1 MKNLSTADVVAA
13 INEVLSIDVDERAR
27 EAGVETG
34 TLELRHISFDSL
46 AILELGILLEEVHDI
61 SVNPAIFPLTAGA
74 TVENLRDFINA
85 QQRK

>member
-1 MKNLSTADVVAA
+1 MKNLSNADIVTA

-27 EAGVETG
+27 EAGMETG
-34 TLELRHISFDSL
+34 ALELRHISFDSL
-46 AILELGILLEEVHDI
+46 AILELGILLEEIHEI

-74 TVENLRDFINA
+74 TVENLREFINA